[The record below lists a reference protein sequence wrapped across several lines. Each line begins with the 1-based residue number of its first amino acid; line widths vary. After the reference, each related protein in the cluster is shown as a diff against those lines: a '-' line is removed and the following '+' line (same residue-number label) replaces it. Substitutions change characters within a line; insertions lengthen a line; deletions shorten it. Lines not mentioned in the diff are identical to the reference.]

1 MGGTSGWREG
11 TRRNFPVQN
20 FGIYFD
26 QSAARVHYAV
36 PTVHRFDFTASRY
49 PARHL
54 IDLSHPLTRVFVLRG
69 GVCRATV
76 IRIIVAPSR
85 HCWAV
90 HPLLVVPPW
99 FTRVELAPQEQPDPL
114 ILGR

>member
-1 MGGTSGWREG
+1 MASTISGF
-11 TRRNFPVQN
+11 T
-20 FGIYFD
+20 IYTPTHKHVL
-26 QSAARVHYAV
+26 ARIKGAV
-36 PTVHRFDFTASRY
+36 LLTY
-49 PARHL
+49 GNKPA
-54 IDLSHPLTRVFVLRG
+54 VLP
-69 GVCRATV
+69 CRATV